1 MTNTRHSTPDTP
13 LSRHPTPD
21 TQYPIPT
28 LQIGDTFLTAEQILP
43 LMSKYRLIPQ
53 LAKEMLIEAVI
64 KDYEI
69 TEAEHQEAR
78 ERFYQQQQLSNDR
91 DLDLWLQQ
99 QQLGRNDLQDLIT
112 RELQRRKFKASKWQT
127 QVESY
132 FCQRKSQIDRVVF
145 SMIRVKEIDVAE
157 EIYFRLVSE
166 ESSFMELA
174 PLYSVGMEAKTKG
187 ISGPIE
193 IGKLDPIMANA
204 LITIQPGEVLPPLQI
219 SGYWVILQLEAII
232 PAQLDEDMRQY
243 LTEELFNQWI
253 HEEVQKS
260 LTKPPEQPVLA
271 FSGSN

>member
-1 MTNTRHSTPDTP
+1 MSAV
-13 LSRHPTPD
+13 
-21 TQYPIPT
+21 I
-28 LQIGDTFLTAEQILP
+28 QIGDTSLTAEQLFP
-43 LMSKYRLIPQ
+43 LVSKYRLIPQ
-53 LAKEMLIEAVI
+53 LAKEMLIEAAI

-78 ERFYQQQQLSNDR
+78 DRFCQQQQLSNDR
-91 DLDLWLQQ
+91 DLELWLQQ
-99 QQLGRNDLQDLIT
+99 QQLGHNDLQDLIN
-112 RELQRRKFKASKWQT
+112 RELQRRKFKTTKWQT

-166 ESSFMELA
+166 ESSFIELA
-174 PLYSVGMEAKTKG
+174 PLYSVGIEAKTKG

-193 IGKLDPIMANA
+193 LGKLDPIMANA

-219 SGYWVILQLEAII
+219 GEWWVVLQLETII
-232 PAQLDEDMRQY
+232 PAQLDEEMRQY

-260 LTKPPEQPVLA
+260 LTKPLEQPALA
-271 FSGSN
+271 FSNSN